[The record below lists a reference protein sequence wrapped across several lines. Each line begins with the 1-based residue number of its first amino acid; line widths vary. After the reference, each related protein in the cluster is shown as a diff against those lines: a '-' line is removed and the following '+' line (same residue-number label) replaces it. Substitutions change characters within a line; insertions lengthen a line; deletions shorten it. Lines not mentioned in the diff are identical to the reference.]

1 MRDKMAE
8 QIKILVIE
16 DQFFFR
22 LALRS
27 IVEARGDMTIVA
39 ESAKSREAL
48 PLYKEHR
55 PELAIIDLRLPDGSG
70 LDAITAIRQYD
81 AKARL
86 LVLSNYEGSEDIH
99 RALRAGALAYLTK
112 DAGGEDLVQAILSVA
127 QGKRYLSPTVA
138 ATLSARV
145 AGDDLTDRER
155 NVLQLLAQGCSNREI
170 SSRLG
175 IAENT
180 VRIHVSHILDKL
192 QVEDR
197 TQAVLAAIQR
207 GLVHVQ

>member
-1 MRDKMAE
+1 MVDL
-8 QIKILVIE
+8 IKILVIE

-27 IVEARGDMTIVA
+27 IVDARKDMIIVA
-39 ESAKSREAL
+39 EASKAREAL

-70 LDAITAIRQYD
+70 LEAIAAIRQHD
-81 AKARL
+81 TKARL

-99 RALRAGALAYLTK
+99 GALRAGALAYLTK
-112 DAGGEDLVQAILSVA
+112 DAGGEDLVQAILTVA

-170 SSRLG
+170 SSRLK

-197 TQAVLAAIQR
+197 TQAVLAAIHR
-207 GLVHVQ
+207 GLVHVE

>member
-1 MRDKMAE
+1 MNDR
-8 QIKILVIE
+8 IRILVIE

-27 IVEARGDMTIVA
+27 IVDARHDMTIIA
-39 ESAKSREAL
+39 EASKAREAL
-48 PLYKEHR
+48 PLYQEHR
-55 PELAIIDLRLPDGSG
+55 PGIAIIDLRLPDGSG
-70 LDAITAIRQYD
+70 LDAISAIRQHD
-81 AKARL
+81 PKARL

-112 DAGGEDLVQAILSVA
+112 DAGGEELVQAIMTVA
-127 QGKRYLSPTVA
+127 QGKRYLPPNVA
-138 ATLSARV
+138 VTLSARM
-145 AGDDLTDRER
+145 ADDDLTDRER
-155 NVLQLLAQGCSNREI
+155 NVLQLLAQGCSNRDI
-170 SSRLG
+170 SNRLK

-197 TQAVLAAIQR
+197 TQAVLAAIHR
-207 GLVHVQ
+207 GLVHVE

>member
-1 MRDKMAE
+1 MGDR
-8 QIKILVIE
+8 IKILVVE

-27 IVEARGDMTIVA
+27 IVDARSDMIIVA
-39 ESAKSREAL
+39 EVSKAREAL
-48 PLYKEHR
+48 PMYKEHR

-70 LDAITAIRQYD
+70 LDAITAIRQHD

-112 DAGGEDLVQAILSVA
+112 DAGGEDLVQAILTVA
-127 QGKRYLSPTVA
+127 EGKRYLTPAVA

-155 NVLQLLAQGCSNREI
+155 NVLKLLAQGCSNREI
-170 SSRLG
+170 SNRLK

-197 TQAVLAAIQR
+197 TQAVLAAIHR
-207 GLVHVQ
+207 GLVHVE

>member
-1 MRDKMAE
+1 MIDR
-8 QIKILVIE
+8 IKILVIE

-27 IVEARGDMTIVA
+27 IVDARNDMIIVA
-39 ESAKSREAL
+39 EASKAREAL

-55 PELAIIDLRLPDGSG
+55 PELAIIDLRLPEGSG
-70 LDAITAIRQYD
+70 LEAIAAIRQHD

-112 DAGGEDLVQAILSVA
+112 DAGGEDLVQAILTVA

-170 SSRLG
+170 SSRLK

-197 TQAVLAAIQR
+197 TQAVLAAIHR
-207 GLVHVQ
+207 GLVHVE

>member
-1 MRDKMAE
+1 MAE
-8 QIKILVIE
+8 PIKILVVE

-27 IVEARGDMTIVA
+27 IVDARQDMIIVA
-39 ESAKSREAL
+39 ETSKAREAL

-70 LDAITAIRQYD
+70 LDAIAAIRQHD
-81 AKARL
+81 VKARL

-112 DAGGEDLVQAILSVA
+112 DAGGEDLVQAILTVA

-170 SSRLG
+170 SNRLK

-197 TQAVLAAIQR
+197 TQAVLAAIHR
-207 GLVHVQ
+207 GLVHVE